1 MLFRYSMTPSSSELI
16 DAVSHPTRRRILRTY
31 LDGPVECISAG
42 DLAPTVEQQVGHV
55 AYHLKTLARCELL
68 RPVQGGG
75 GRSGGRGSTTPQEQ
89 VGGALPPLPITALTQ
104 LVNQLLNSN
113 PFASVT
119 DPLTSG
125 TDPLTG
131 SLTDPITGLTG

>member
-1 MLFRYSMTPSSSELI
+1 MTPSSSELI

-75 GRSGGRGSTTPQEQ
+75 GRSGGPLYGW
-89 VGGALPPLPITALTQ
+89 ALDVESDWLR
-104 LVNQLLNSN
+104 LVLEVWSEAELSR
-113 PFASVT
+113 
-119 DPLTSG
+119 
-125 TDPLTG
+125 
-131 SLTDPITGLTG
+131 